1 MISTRMKLHQSSRG
15 RALASLVLGGLLF
28 ALTGPAQANV
38 YDEPSLHIAI
48 PLYDEDGNHVLDS
61 GKAYSPKES
70 CGGSCHDYEKITHAF
85 HIEQG
90 RDETS
95 DDFGA
100 KIGLS
105 NLVGPGYYGGYNCMG
120 SNNPDSLAKKSNS
133 SANDFGDHGS
143 AGLIMRCESC
153 HSGGGWMEKDRNG
166 NRYDETDPS
175 TVTEFDGDYYNRG
188 TDENNHHVDS
198 DVVSQWDWKK
208 SGVVEND
215 CFKCH
220 ADLTNLVVMD
230 SEIETRSASRMA
242 SNVRRGVLID
252 QGHFRESNT
261 AILEVLNLN
270 IEGVEG
276 DDRTL
281 LSFEREDMVTS
292 DHGMEMPK
300 DGEIS
305 DTEVVFDETTGEPI
319 INWNADAFVDGDTP
333 EERKVA
339 IPMLRFSANDNCM
352 ACHRTSNSR
361 RGFYGFGENAEADL
375 DDDGLIVEDYQD
387 DVHKGKIWTEANG
400 ESRTIENCN
409 VCHSRNY
416 YNPLS
421 ASADMNASHD
431 FLKGNS
437 DMDVRNDL
445 DYNPNAKSC
454 EYCHDNS
461 DPTLAVQANPSG
473 ETNMQA
479 AHETLWKLSGDMSG
493 QPASEVEKITKAH
506 LDVVSCQ
513 ACHITDKAVRGTEFE
528 PMFRYREAEN
538 GKQTI
543 VPYKPKPRYFWKDN
557 NTGMVLDQTQRNS
570 VFREIKDD
578 EGNVTGGAIFD
589 PETGETLAEVGGRI
603 SHGSFRYNDPADYE
617 GFAGLKMAYDKVF
630 KSNGI
635 ENPDAVLV
643 WSEPNQYLISHN
655 PRPAVS
661 SVQCEECHNYK
672 QDGTTISALVSDDGI
687 FGENNSYEVATI
699 IDPKLVTDGII
710 VFDYPYMKMVVDED
724 GNAVVDEDGQAT
736 VRANVSDILAYS
748 TVDPSMTAL
757 RSAVATAA
765 TAAAQS
771 YTVTQLIDQA
781 MASAGISNADDVTQ
795 LAAQLRNTNAFLFQS
810 RQGDYSIRD
819 VIVISDD
826 EDFADYTLQV
836 SIADDDTGANAA
848 AAGLGDLVAGAEVFS
863 LQFNKPSG
871 EKQTSFNS
879 SVLVKLPYSGSSSDA
894 DKINIIT
901 STDGETW
908 SLINPADILIVRAKT
923 DMEAGYIVFQT
934 THFSFYTATEVADTS
949 STIPVDD
956 SDDSDSS
963 SGGGGS
969 LGYLFLMF
977 GLLLA
982 VVRNIELFSIRK

>member
-1 MISTRMKLHQSSRG
+1 MISTSTLFYQ
-15 RALASLVLGGLLF
+15 RARTRVIISLVLTGLLF
-28 ALTGPAQANV
+28 SMTGLARANV

-100 KIGLS
+100 RIGLS
-105 NLVGPGYYGGYNCMG
+105 QLVGPGYYGGYNCMG

-133 SANDFGDHGS
+133 SEEDFGDHGS

-153 HSGGGWMEKDRNG
+153 HAGGGWMEKDRNG

-175 TVTEFDGDYYNRG
+175 TVAEFDGDYYNRG

-220 ADLTNLVVMD
+220 ADLNNLVVMD
-230 SEIETRSASRMA
+230 AEIETRSASSMA

-270 IEGVEG
+270 IEDDEG
-276 DDRTL
+276 EDRTL
-281 LSFEREDMVTS
+281 LSFEREDMVTL

-305 DTEVVFDETTGEPI
+305 DKEVVFDETTGEPI
-319 INWNADAFVDGDTP
+319 INWNAEAFDD
-333 EERKVA
+333 ERKVA

-387 DVHKGKIWTEANG
+387 DVHKGKTWTEANG

-416 YNPLS
+416 YNPSS

-437 DMDVRNDL
+437 DMDVHNDR

-461 DPTLAVQANPSG
+461 DAELAVQANPSG

-493 QPASEVEKITKAH
+493 QPAGEVEKITKAH

-513 ACHITDKAVRGTEFE
+513 ACHITDKAARGRDFE

-557 NTGMVLDQTQRNS
+557 TTGVVLNQTQRNS

-578 EGNVTGGAIFD
+578 EGDITGGAIFD

-603 SHGSFRYNDPADYE
+603 SHGSFRYNDPDDYE
-617 GFAGLKMAYDKVF
+617 GFAGLKLAYDKVL
-630 KSNGI
+630 KSMDI

-655 PRPAVS
+655 TRPAVS
-661 SVQCEECHNYK
+661 SVQCEECHSYK

-687 FGENNSYEVATI
+687 FGEDNSYEITTI
-699 IDPKLVTDGII
+699 VDPKLVTDGII
-710 VFDYPYMKMVVDED
+710 VFDYPYMKMDAETGVV
-724 GNAVVDEDGQAT
+724 T
-736 VRANVSDILAYS
+736 ANVSDILAYS

-757 RSAVATAA
+757 KSAVANAA

-771 YTVTQLIDQA
+771 HTVTELIDQA

-795 LAAQLRNTNAFLFQS
+795 LADQLRNTNAFLFQS
-810 RQGDYSIRD
+810 RQGDFAIRD

-836 SIADDDTGANAA
+836 SLADDNASANAA

-879 SVLVKLPYSGSSSDA
+879 AVLVKLPYSGSSSDA
-894 DKINIIT
+894 AKINIIT
-901 STDGETW
+901 STDGENW
-908 SLINPADILIVRAKT
+908 SLIDPADILIVRAQT

-934 THFSFYTATEVADTS
+934 THFSYYTTTEVADSS
-949 STIPVDD
+949 STIPADD
-956 SDDSDSS
+956 SDDSEG
-963 SGGGGS
+963 SGGS
-969 LGYLFLMF
+969 PGYLLLMF
-977 GLLLA
+977 GLLLT
-982 VVRNIELFSIRK
+982 VVRNFKLVSIRK

>member
-1 MISTRMKLHQSSRG
+1 MISTS
-15 RALASLVLGGLLF
+15 ALFYQKTRLRVFASLVLTGLLF
-28 ALTGPAQANV
+28 GMTGLAQANI
-38 YDEPSLHIAI
+38 YDEPGIHIPI

-61 GKAYSPKES
+61 GKAYSPKTS
-70 CGGSCHDYEKITHAF
+70 CGGSCHDYEKITHAY

-95 DDFGA
+95 DDFGK

-105 NLVGPGYYGGYNCMG
+105 NLVGPGYFGGYNCMG

-133 SANDFGDHGS
+133 SAADFGDKGS

-166 NRYDETDPS
+166 NRYDHTDPS
-175 TVTEFDGDYYNRG
+175 TVAEFDGDYYNRG
-188 TDENNHHVDS
+188 TDEHNHPADL

-230 SEIETRSASRMA
+230 STIETRSASSMA
-242 SNVRRGVLID
+242 SNVRRRALID

-270 IEGVEG
+270 IEGDEG
-276 DDRTL
+276 VDQTL
-281 LSFEREDMVTS
+281 LAFNRADQEEV
-292 DHGMEMPK
+292 DHDGNVVEA

-305 DTEVVFDETTGEPI
+305 DTELVFDEETGEPLMT
-319 INWNADAFVDGDTP
+319 WNAEAFDD
-333 EERKVA
+333 ERKVA

-375 DDDGLIVEDYQD
+375 DDDGLIAEDYQD
-387 DVHKGKIWTEANG
+387 DVHKGKTWTEANG

-416 YNPLS
+416 FEKS
-421 ASADMNASHD
+421 DFSDMNASHD

-437 DMDVRNDL
+437 DMDVHNDK

-461 DPTLAVQANPSG
+461 DPELAVQANPSG
-473 ETNMQA
+473 ESNMQA

-493 QPASEVEKITKAH
+493 QPAGEVEQITKAH

-513 ACHITDKAVRGTEFE
+513 ACHITDKAVRGRGFE

-557 NTGMVLDQTQRNS
+557 NSGMVLNKTQRDS

-578 EGNVTGGAIFD
+578 EGNVTGGEIFD
-589 PETGETLAEVGGRI
+589 PDTLETLVEVGGRI
-603 SHGSFRYNDPADYE
+603 SHGSFRYNDPDTYE
-617 GFAGLKMAYDKVF
+617 GYAGLKAAYDKVLVA
-630 KSNGI
+630 SGVT
-635 ENPDAVLV
+635 NPDAVLV

-655 PRPAVS
+655 TRPAVS
-661 SVQCEECHNYK
+661 SVQCKECHSYK
-672 QDGTTISALVSDDGI
+672 QDGTTISALVSDEGI
-687 FGENNSYEVATI
+687 FGESNSYEVATI

-710 VFDYPYMKMVVDED
+710 VFDYPYMKMVVDEG
-724 GNAVVDEDGQAT
+724 GNTVVDEVGQAT

-757 RSAVATAA
+757 RSAVSKAA
-765 TAAAQS
+765 TAAAQH
-771 YTVTQLIDQA
+771 TVTELIDQA
-781 MASAGISNADDVTQ
+781 MAGAGISNADDVTQ
-795 LAAQLRNTNAFLFQS
+795 LAGRLRNSKAFLFKS
-810 RQGDYSIRD
+810 RQGDFAIRD

-836 SIADDDTGANAA
+836 TLADDETSANAA
-848 AAGLGDLVAGAEVFS
+848 AAGLGDLVAGAEIFS

-871 EKQTSFNS
+871 EKQSIFNS
-879 SVLVKLPYSGSSSDA
+879 AVLVKLPYSGSSSDA
-894 DKINIIT
+894 EQINIIT

-908 SLINPADILIVRAKT
+908 SIIDPADILIVRAKT
-923 DMEAGYIVFQT
+923 ELEAGYIVFQT
-934 THFSFYTATEVADTS
+934 THFSYYTTTEADD
-949 STIPVDD
+949 PDD
-956 SDDSDSS
+956 GS
-963 SGGGGS
+963 SGA
-969 LGYLFLMF
+969 LGYIFLIF

-982 VVRNIELFSIRK
+982 FIRKLKVGSFRN